1 MKEFNYTEWMQQNK
15 VGPYRKMNL
24 KESGNGDEPFDFK
37 KAAIESASGD
47 QISHTEE
54 DKNGRSM
61 YRSAR
66 NPNITYYTNN
76 EEQIIK
82 HDSMTGERYSIGDLR
97 HYDEPTHDYEPDT
110 DADYE
115 EPSDDFDM
123 AEGNE
128 EDDARDARADKME
141 DDDTEAE
148 NSERDL
154 NEDGGDG
161 EVDKVIQKYESVL
174 LKALAMRSENPEDI
188 DAHDAVKKVLETI
201 ASTLGLDATIP
212 FMEIEYFSGQY
223 SPKEALEYAKEM
235 FHDYKSE
242 QGPIDEKDNIKSI
255 TIDIPEN
262 ADYRELAKA
271 VAKVLIE
278 DYGQHNYKPFL
289 QALIAKLK

>member
-1 MKEFNYTEWMQQNK
+1 MSEFNYTEWMQQNK
-15 VGPYRKMNL
+15 VGPYTKASL
-24 KESGNGDEPFDFK
+24 KESHEANDQWYEDFQDGLRNLVNNNYIDK
-37 KAAIESASGD
+37 YSYKYYVDALDHVDPMDNYSHLSGHDAAKEFVDDLRTQSAIDKDKEKFRRETGL
-47 QISHTEE
+47 EE
-54 DKNGRSM
+54 D
-61 YRSAR
+61 
-66 NPNITYYTNN
+66 
-76 EEQIIK
+76 
-82 HDSMTGERYSIGDLR
+82 
-97 HYDEPTHDYEPDT
+97 
-110 DADYE
+110 
-115 EPSDDFDM
+115 
-123 AEGNE
+123 
-128 EDDARDARADKME
+128 EDGDARDARANKME

-154 NEDGGDG
+154 DESGGDD

-201 ASTLGLDATIP
+201 ASTLGLDSTIP

-242 QGPIDEKDNIKSI
+242 QGPIDERDNIKGI

-262 ADYRELAKA
+262 ADYKELAKA

-289 QALIAKLK
+289 QALIAELK

>member
-1 MKEFNYTEWMQQNK
+1 MSEFNYAEWMQQNK
-15 VGPYRKMNL
+15 VGPFIKASL
-24 KESGNGDEPFDFK
+24 KESHEANDQWYEDFQNGLRNLVNNNYIDKYSYKYYVDALDHVDPMDNYSHLSGHDAAKEFVDDLRTQSAIDKDKEKFK
-37 KAAIESASGD
+37 RETGL
-47 QISHTEE
+47 EE
-54 DKNGRSM
+54 D
-61 YRSAR
+61 
-66 NPNITYYTNN
+66 
-76 EEQIIK
+76 
-82 HDSMTGERYSIGDLR
+82 
-97 HYDEPTHDYEPDT
+97 
-110 DADYE
+110 
-115 EPSDDFDM
+115 
-123 AEGNE
+123 
-128 EDDARDARADKME
+128 DDARDARASKME

-148 NSERDL
+148 NAERDL
-154 NEDGGDG
+154 DESEGDDK
-161 EVDKVIQKYESVL
+161 VDKVIQKYESVL

-201 ASTLGLDATIP
+201 ASTLGLDSTIP

-242 QGPIDEKDNIKSI
+242 QGPIDERDNIKGI

-289 QALIAKLK
+289 QALIAELK